1 MDDVKVGKY
10 IKSYRYKAEGAAEVL
25 EGDNLAFLSEE
36 DYEEFLEHLR
46 AARIK
51 QIWKNLQVLPR
62 EGQVEQIC
70 AEMELLEALMARLNA
85 KKHH

>member
-1 MDDVKVGKY
+1 MDDVKAGKY
-10 IKSYRYKAEGAAEVL
+10 IKSYRYKA

-36 DYEEFLEHLR
+36 DYEEFLAHLR
-46 AARIK
+46 AARVK

-62 EGQVEQIC
+62 EQQFEEIC
-70 AEMELLEALMARLNA
+70 EEMDLLEALMARLNA